1 MEKIGIICEYNP
13 FHNGHLYHLRKI
25 KEKYPDSLIVLVM
38 SSCFTQRGN
47 ISILT
52 KEEKAM
58 IALNY
63 GIDLIVELP
72 FVFASQSADVFA
84 KGAISILKELDVDYL
99 VFGSETNDVTK
110 LEEMA
115 NIQLNNSQ
123 YEELVKEYIKE
134 GISYPTAMSKA
145 IKKITNLD
153 ITTPNDL
160 LGLSYIKEIIRQKTK
175 IIPITIKRTNDFH
188 STDLKGQIVS
198 ATAIRKALKEDKDIK
213 DFVPEITYNFLKNKK
228 ENNYYPLLKY
238 KVIIEKEEIKR
249 YQTVDEGIENRIINN
264 INKCQTTNE
273 LIEKIKTKR
282 YTYNKLSRMLI
293 HILTSLTKEEGQ
305 EQELKYIRVLGFNN
319 FGKDYLNNIKKDLSL
334 PLITNIKKKDED
346 LLKIDIRVE
355 KIYALINHTDP
366 NSYKNPPIQ
375 RKETI

>member
-1 MEKIGIICEYNP
+1 MKKIGIICEYNP
-13 FHNGHLYHLRKI
+13 FHNGHLYHLKKI

-52 KEEKAM
+52 KEEKTR
-58 IALNY
+58 IALSY

-264 INKCQTTNE
+264 INKCQTTSE

>member
-1 MEKIGIICEYNP
+1 MKKIGIICEYNP
-13 FHNGHLYHLRKI
+13 FHNGHLYHLKKI

-52 KEEKAM
+52 KEEKTK
-58 IALNY
+58 IALSY

-115 NIQLNNSQ
+115 NVQLNDSQ
-123 YEELVKEYIKE
+123 YEKLVKEYIKE